1 MCESE
6 ECDILITGDRG
17 SFGER
22 MLLRKYEVP
31 HVDVLVAGHHG
42 ASDAVCQ
49 ELLRAVTPDTVMI
62 SVGEGN
68 RYGHPAQD
76 TLQRLES
83 FGCQI
88 LRTDLQGTILYR
100 R

>member
-1 MCESE
+1 
-6 ECDILITGDRG
+6 
-17 SFGER
+17 
-22 MLLRKYEVP
+22 MLLRKNALS

-42 ASDAVCQ
+42 ASDSVCQ
-49 ELLRAVTPDTVMI
+49 ELLSAVTPDTVII
-62 SVGEGN
+62 SAGEGN

-76 TLQRLES
+76 TLQRLRY

-88 LRTDLQGTILYR
+88 LRTDLQGTIVYR